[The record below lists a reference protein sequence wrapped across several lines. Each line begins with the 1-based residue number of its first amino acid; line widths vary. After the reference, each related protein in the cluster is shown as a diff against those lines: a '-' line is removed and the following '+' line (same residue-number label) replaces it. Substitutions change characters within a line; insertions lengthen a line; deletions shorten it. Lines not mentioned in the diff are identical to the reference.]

1 MVVRMTQVL
10 YNHAADLRTEDEH
23 SVALTFLFSAWTN
36 EVSVLADM
44 GAFQNRAPG
53 RF

>member
-1 MVVRMTQVL
+1 MIVRMTQVL
-10 YNHAADLRTEDEH
+10 YNHLADLSIEDKH

-36 EVSVLADM
+36 EVSVLADV
-44 GAFQNRAPG
+44 GAFQDRAPG